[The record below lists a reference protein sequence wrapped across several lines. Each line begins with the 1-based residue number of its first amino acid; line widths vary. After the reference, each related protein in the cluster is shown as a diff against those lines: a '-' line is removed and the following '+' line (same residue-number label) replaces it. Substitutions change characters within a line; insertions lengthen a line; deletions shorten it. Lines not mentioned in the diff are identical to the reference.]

1 MGPGRGWGRPQPEPS
16 SCWREGARGAG
27 RGGAAGRGWDTGTGE
42 SLSARSWLA
51 LGSPGSEQRP
61 FSRLPPSP
69 LPSLASSLRPP
80 WTWTAARRRQERD
93 ADREAPAGGG
103 AAPRAAAPRP
113 KAVRAGRTPGGSADP
128 RPRLPWR
135 SRGWGRGRRGGPA
148 LPGALP
154 LGALT
159 AVRGPSGRAG
169 ARELGGAR
177 PCQRAPRE
185 VRCVTLVWW
194 LLPRDLH
201 PHP

>member
-1 MGPGRGWGRPQPEPS
+1 MRAPGWLWEVRDPS
-16 SCWREGARGAG
+16 SAL
-27 RGGAAGRGWDTGTGE
+27 
-42 SLSARSWLA
+42 SLA
-51 LGSPGSEQRP
+51 
-61 FSRLPPSP
+61 FLPPRSP

-135 SRGWGRGRRGGPA
+135 SRGWGRGRRGSPA

-159 AVRGPSGRAG
+159 AVRGPGGRAG
-169 ARELGGAR
+169 ARELGGAG